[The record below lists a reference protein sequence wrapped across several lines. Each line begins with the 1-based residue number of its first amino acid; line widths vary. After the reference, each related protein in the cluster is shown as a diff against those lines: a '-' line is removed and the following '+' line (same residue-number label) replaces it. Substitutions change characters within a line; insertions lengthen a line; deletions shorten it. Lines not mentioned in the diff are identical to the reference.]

1 MNKWS
6 VHVENFGKIK
16 KADIE
21 VAPLTLFLGDNNSGK
36 SYIMTLIYGLLN
48 FNLYYANYN
57 VCTDSIE
64 YLECESILESKLNLT
79 DVSVNQDFELTGEE
93 MYKFEVLLNCIL
105 ETNMDKFIL
114 NLFNK
119 RISIDKLS
127 VHFGNDNRFHFFI
140 RYFGRQE
147 ERMVVINSNKENGSH
162 RVGHVH
168 RLKGKTNKEM
178 VLYLICYILETLLQN
193 DFSNNIIENVM
204 YLPTARTGFLLTY
217 KSIVGQAMHD
227 KFNIQSQE
235 KNLLTRPVGDF
246 LHVLSSM
253 SVENEEEGFTDIID
267 FIQREML
274 HGKISV
280 ADLPS
285 HDIFY
290 QPTDSEKSLPMYLS
304 SGVVTELTPLV
315 MLLKYCD
322 IQTLLIE
329 EPEISLHP
337 ELQWKMAKLMIRLV
351 NHGVPVFVTTHS
363 DLIIQHINNMLKL
376 SKVREK
382 KEDVTISGYEDV
394 DLIYEEQV
402 KVYQFNTTA
411 DNKTEIQ
418 NIYCSD
424 YGFEMMTFYNT
435 LKQLSDEIDKIEGYM
450 EEE

>member
-21 VAPLTLFLGDNNSGK
+21 VAPLTFFLGDNNSGK

-48 FNLYYANYN
+48 INLFYDNYN
-57 VCTDSIE
+57 IDIGLTE
-64 YLECESILESKLNLT
+64 YTECESILENKLNLT
-79 DVSVNQDFELTGEE
+79 DIEEKQEFELTVEE
-93 MYKFEVLLNCIL
+93 MHKFEDLLNCIL
-105 ETNMDKFIL
+105 EKNIDKFIL
-114 NLFNK
+114 KLFNQN
-119 RISIDKLS
+119 ISIDKLS
-127 VHFGNDNRFHFFI
+127 VHFGDDNIFRFIIKHDGDYIF
-140 RYFGRQE
+140 
-147 ERMVVINSNKENGSH
+147 INSYEENGSY
-162 RVGHVH
+162 RMGHGYN
-168 RLKGKTNKEM
+168 LQGKPNKKIFINI
-178 VLYLICYILETLLQN
+178 ICYILETLLQN
-193 DFSNNIIENVM
+193 DFSDNIQENVM
-204 YLPTARTGFLLTY
+204 YMPTARTGFLLTY

-235 KNLLTRPVGDF
+235 KNLLTRPIGDF
-246 LHVLSSM
+246 LSILSAM
-253 SVENEEEGFTDIID
+253 SVKNEKGDFVDIID

-274 HGKISV
+274 HGKINV

-285 HDIFY
+285 HDILY
-290 QPTDSEKSLPMYLS
+290 QPSDSERSLPMFLS

-337 ELQWKMAKLMIRLV
+337 ELQWKMARLMIRLV

-363 DLIIQHINNMLKL
+363 DLIIQHINNMIKL

-382 KEDVTISGYEDV
+382 KGNVIISGYEEI
-394 DLIYEEQV
+394 DLINDEQV
-402 KVYQFNTTA
+402 KVYQFNTIE
-411 DNKTEIQ
+411 DNRTEVQKIF
-418 NIYCSD
+418 CSD

-435 LKQLSDEIDKIEGYM
+435 LKRISNEIDKIEGYM

>member
-21 VAPLTLFLGDNNSGK
+21 VAPLTFFLGDNNSGK

-48 FNLYYANYN
+48 INLFYDNYN
-57 VCTDSIE
+57 IDIGLTE
-64 YLECESILESKLNLT
+64 YTECESILENKLNLT
-79 DVSVNQDFELTGEE
+79 DIEEKQEFELTVEE
-93 MYKFEVLLNCIL
+93 MHKFEDLLNCIL
-105 ETNMDKFIL
+105 EKNIDKFIL
-114 NLFNK
+114 KLFNQN
-119 RISIDKLS
+119 ISIDKLS
-127 VHFGNDNRFHFFI
+127 VHFGDDNIFRFIIKHDGDYIF
-140 RYFGRQE
+140 
-147 ERMVVINSNKENGSH
+147 INSYEENGSY
-162 RVGHVH
+162 RMGHGYN
-168 RLKGKTNKEM
+168 LQGKPNKKIFINI
-178 VLYLICYILETLLQN
+178 ICYILETLLQN
-193 DFSNNIIENVM
+193 DFSDNIQENVM
-204 YLPTARTGFLLTY
+204 YMPTARTGFLLTY

-235 KNLLTRPVGDF
+235 KNLLTRPIGDF
-246 LHVLSSM
+246 LSVLSAM
-253 SVENEEEGFTDIID
+253 SVKNEKGDFVDIID

-274 HGKISV
+274 HGKINV

-285 HDIFY
+285 HDILY
-290 QPTDSEKSLPMYLS
+290 QPSDSERSLPMFLS

-337 ELQWKMAKLMIRLV
+337 ELQWKMARLMIRLV

-363 DLIIQHINNMLKL
+363 DLIIQHINNMIKL

-382 KEDVTISGYEDV
+382 KGNVIISGYEEI
-394 DLIYEEQV
+394 DLINDEQV
-402 KVYQFNTTA
+402 KVYQFNTIE
-411 DNKTEIQ
+411 DNRTEVQKIF
-418 NIYCSD
+418 CSD

-435 LKQLSDEIDKIEGYM
+435 LKRISNEIDKIEGYM

>member
-1 MNKWS
+1 S
-6 VHVENFGKIK
+6 EGDYLIIYPYEEDGSHS
-16 KADIE
+16 
-21 VAPLTLFLGDNNSGK
+21 LG
-36 SYIMTLIYGLLN
+36 YGYV
-48 FNLYYANYN
+48 F
-57 VCTDSIE
+57 
-64 YLECESILESKLNLT
+64 
-79 DVSVNQDFELTGEE
+79 QD
-93 MYKFEVLLNCIL
+93 K
-105 ETNMDKFIL
+105 
-114 NLFNK
+114 
-119 RISIDKLS
+119 
-127 VHFGNDNRFHFFI
+127 
-140 RYFGRQE
+140 
-147 ERMVVINSNKENGSH
+147 SNKE
-162 RVGHVH
+162 
-168 RLKGKTNKEM
+168 
-178 VLYLICYILETLLQN
+178 VLSCFICYILETLLQN
-193 DFSNNIIENVM
+193 DFSNSIRENVM

-246 LHVLSSM
+246 LSVLSSM
-253 SVENEEEGFTDIID
+253 SVKNEKEDFSDIID

-315 MLLKYCD
+315 MLLKYCN
-322 IQTLLIE
+322 IETLLIE

-337 ELQWKMAKLMIRLV
+337 ELQWKMARLMIRLV

-363 DLIIQHINNMLKL
+363 DLIIQHVNNMLKL

-394 DLIYEEQV
+394 DLINEEQV
-402 KVYQFNTTA
+402 KVYQFNTTG
-411 DNKTEIQ
+411 DNKTEIE
-418 NIYCSD
+418 NISCSD

-435 LKQLSDEIDKIEGYM
+435 LKQLSNEIDEIEGYM

>member
-48 FNLYYANYN
+48 IRLHYDNYN
-57 VCTDSIE
+57 LCKDSRE
-64 YLECESILESKLNLT
+64 YAECESILKSKLRLIE
-79 DVSVNQDFELTGEE
+79 VGANQSFELTEEE
-93 MYKFEVLLNCIL
+93 MHKYEDLLNCIL
-105 ETNMDKFIL
+105 EVNIDKFVL
-114 NLFNK
+114 QLFNK

-127 VHFGNDNRFHFFI
+127 VHFEDDNRFPLFVDYDWFEGHYLIIFP
-140 RYFGRQE
+140 YE
-147 ERMVVINSNKENGSH
+147 EDGSTRLASGYNLQDKSNKE
-162 RVGHVH
+162 
-168 RLKGKTNKEM
+168 
-178 VLYLICYILETLLQN
+178 VLSCFICHILETLLQN
-193 DFSNNIIENVM
+193 DFSNGIRENVM

-217 KSIVGQAMHD
+217 KSIVGQAIHD

-246 LHVLSSM
+246 LYVLSSM
-253 SVENEEEGFTDIID
+253 SVENEEEGFADIID

-280 ADLPS
+280 SDLPS

-290 QPTDSEKSLPMYLS
+290 QPDDSEKTLPMYLS

-315 MLLKYCD
+315 MLFKYCN
-322 IQTLLIE
+322 IETLLIE

-337 ELQWKMAKLMIRLV
+337 ELQWKMAKLVIRLV

-394 DLIYEEQV
+394 DLINEEQV

-411 DNKTEIQ
+411 DNKTEIE
-418 NIYCSD
+418 NISCSD

-435 LKQLSDEIDKIEGYM
+435 LKQLSDEIDEIEGYM

>member
-6 VHVENFGKIK
+6 LHVENFGKIK

-21 VAPLTLFLGDNNSGK
+21 IAPLTFFLGDNNSGK

-48 FNLYYANYN
+48 IRLFYENYN
-57 VCTDSIE
+57 LCIDSRE
-64 YLECESILESKLNLT
+64 YEECESILESKFNLT
-79 DVSVNQDFELTGEE
+79 DVGSNQEFELKEE
-93 MYKFEVLLNCIL
+93 ELNKFENLLNYIL
-105 ETNMDKFIL
+105 EKNIDKFIL
-114 NLFNK
+114 ELFNQN
-119 RISIDKLS
+119 ISIDKLS
-127 VHFGNDNRFHFFI
+127 VHFGSDSRFRFTKRYVGDFI
-140 RYFGRQE
+140 
-147 ERMVVINSNKENGSH
+147 VINCIHSKVNVCN
-162 RVGHVH
+162 
-168 RLKGKTNKEM
+168 LQDTPNKEM
-178 VLYLICYILETLLQN
+178 LSYFICYILESLLQN
-193 DFSNNIIENVM
+193 DFSDTMQENVM
-204 YLPTARTGFLLTY
+204 YMPTARTGFLLTY

-235 KNLLTRPVGDF
+235 KNLLTRPIGDF
-246 LHVLSSM
+246 LSVLSSM
-253 SVENEEEGFTDIID
+253 SVKNEKGDFADIID

-285 HDIFY
+285 HDILY
-290 QPTDSEKSLPMYLS
+290 QPDDSEKSLPMFLS

-337 ELQWKMAKLMIRLV
+337 ELQWKMARLMIRLV
-351 NHGVPVFVTTHS
+351 NHGVTVFVTTHS
-363 DLIIQHINNMLKL
+363 DLIIQHVNNMIKL

-382 KEDVTISGYEDV
+382 KGDVTISGYEEI
-394 DLIYEEQV
+394 DLINNEQV
-402 KVYQFNTTA
+402 NVYQFNTTG
-411 DNKTEIQ
+411 DNRTEVQKIF
-418 NIYCSD
+418 CSD

-435 LKQLSDEIDKIEGYM
+435 LKQLSNEIDKIEGYM